1 MLEIEKLT
9 IGEARQIAA
18 LFGNVTAL
26 QPSKDGDAHWKIG
39 GKYFI
44 RTVTHHLTGK
54 LVAVTDKELVLEQAA
69 WIADDGRLHDA
80 LKAGGKFNEVE
91 PFVNPVIVGRGSLID
106 ATEISELSLSQK

>member
-1 MLEIEKLT
+1 MNIENMT

-18 LFGNVTAL
+18 IFSAPKEVA
-26 QPSKDGDAHWKIG
+26 SHDAHWKIG

-54 LVAVTDKELVLEQAA
+54 LVAITDKELVLDSAA

-80 LKAGGKFNEVE
+80 LKAGGVFKEVE
-91 PFVNPVIVGRGSLID
+91 PFVNPIIIGRSSLID